1 MKGGRGKGKGK
12 GRDGTDNAFE
22 VLVEFNVVQL

>member
-1 MKGGRGKGKGK
+1 MKGGRGKGK